1 MIVKRVQ
8 SACIFQT
15 LVFAQKPEWGFSKDR
30 AREINREEFEH
41 YKATL
46 ERSKVR
52 HQIDDVTEQEDG
64 SLVVRVRK
72 QYNNKTDVSEYF
84 K

>member
-1 MIVKRVQ
+1 MVLKRVK

-15 LVFAQKPEWGFSKDR
+15 LVFSQKPELGLSKESALKANRD
-30 AREINREEFEH
+30 EIEH

-46 ERSKVR
+46 ERAKTR
-52 HQIDDVTEQEDG
+52 YQIVDTVEETDG
-64 SLVVRVRK
+64 SVLIRVRK

-84 K
+84 N